1 MRLLQPSSMVQL
13 SKLNPDS
20 FIDRAVKIAK
30 TGFGQPSIFN
40 TDAIIQELLNQ
51 GKDIVDAR
59 NGGASGCVETGAFGT
74 ESYMLC
80 GYFNMPKILELTL
93 HNGFDTRTQKQ
104 IGLKTGDAT
113 DFTSFPQLLD
123 AFKAQVEHFIRIKII
138 GNNTIEKIFMA
149 HIPTPFLFGVS

>member
-1 MRLLQPSSMVQL
+1 MSYILLDVIEEMRLLQPSSMVQL

-20 FIDRAVKIAK
+20 FIDRAVKITK
-30 TGFGQPSIFN
+30 TASDSLLFSIPMHYSG
-40 TDAIIQELLNQ
+40 TAQS

-74 ESYMLC
+74 ESYILC

-104 IGLKTGDAT
+104 IGLKTGEAA
-113 DFTSFPQLLD
+113 DFKPSNSF
-123 AFKAQVEHFIRIKII
+123 
-138 GNNTIEKIFMA
+138 
-149 HIPTPFLFGVS
+149 